1 MPFDGLVMH
10 AVRSELTK
18 NVIGGRIEKI
28 SQPSR
33 NEVILHIHSKG
44 SKFMLLM
51 SANASDARVHLT
63 RKTFRNPPS
72 PPNFCILLRK
82 YICGGRITG
91 LRQPGLERILE
102 ISIDSAN
109 EIGDITSKTLV
120 IEVMGKH
127 SNIILLNES
136 RKIIDSITHVDFSI
150 SSIREVMPGREYLP
164 APSQQKTDPLDTSRS
179 EVLDFLSGSE
189 SSSELERRLVNS
201 YTGISPFSVRRL
213 IREIDQPQ
221 LNSGQLSGALAD
233 AFVNLIHK
241 VKLDSFDPCIIFG
254 WNNQPKDFHC
264 FFGKSC
270 NPEMVKQDQAS
281 KIEYE
286 VIKPFESVSL
296 AIDSFYSMKNDA
308 SLFLQEKSNLNS
320 TVRHR
325 LEKCIKKIGIQ
336 QDKIKNS
343 AEREKLRTYGE
354 LLTAN
359 LYRLKDWPESISVLN
374 YYGDPPEEIIIEL
387 NPKISPAQNAQNYF
401 KKYIKAKNTFE
412 AASRQLKE
420 LQDEQS
426 YLESLLFQLEQ
437 AEDINDLSEIRD
449 ELVSEGIV
457 VSSVKA
463 KKSEQALPPR
473 LFISSDGFTILVGRN
488 NRQNDKLTL
497 KTAARQDIWLHTKDI
512 PGSHVIIR
520 SDKEEVPDNTLLEAA
535 GIAAWFS
542 KARMSSKVPIDYTRV
557 KNVKKP
563 GGAKPGYVIYENFK
577 TIYVT
582 PESELIERLSAKK
595 ESELTGE

>member
-1 MPFDGLVMH
+1 MPFDGLVMY
-10 AVRSELTK
+10 AVCSELTK
-18 NVIGGRIEKI
+18 NIIGGRIEKI

-33 NEVILHIHSKG
+33 NEVVLHIHSKG

-51 SANASDARVHLT
+51 SANASDARIHLT
-63 RKTFRNPPS
+63 RKAFRNPPS

-82 YICGGRITG
+82 YIFGGRITG

-109 EIGDITSKTLV
+109 EIGDIKGKTLV

-150 SSIREVMPGREYLP
+150 SSIREVMPGREYSP
-164 APSQQKTDPLDTSRS
+164 APSQQKSDPLNITSD
-179 EVLDFLSGSE
+179 EVLNCLSGSD
-189 SSSELERRLVNS
+189 SSNELEKRLVNS
-201 YTGISPFSVRRL
+201 YTGISPFFVRRL
-213 IREIDQPQ
+213 VQETDQPQ
-221 LNSGQLSGALAD
+221 LNAEQLLQALSD
-233 AFVNLIHK
+233 AFVSLIHK
-241 VKLDSFDPCIIFG
+241 AVMDRFDPCIIFDE
-254 WNNQPKDFHC
+254 NSQPKDFHC
-264 FFGKSC
+264 FFGHSFISEQVEQ
-270 NPEMVKQDQAS
+270 NNAVKM
-281 KIEYE
+281 KYE
-286 VIKPFESVSL
+286 VIKPFKSVSD
-296 AIDSFYSMKNDA
+296 AIDSFYISRSEAA
-308 SLFLQEKSNLNS
+308 SFLQEKAKLTSA
-320 TVRHR
+320 VKYKK
-325 LEKCIKKIGIQ
+325 EKCTKKIGIQ
-336 QDKIKNS
+336 QDKINNVS
-343 AEREKLRTYGE
+343 EREKLRTYGE

-359 LYRLKDWPESISVLN
+359 LYKLKDWPESISVLN
-374 YYGDPPEEIIIEL
+374 YYNDPPEEIIIEL
-387 NPKISPAQNAQNYF
+387 NPKISPARNAQNYF
-401 KKYIKAKNTFE
+401 KKYVKAKNTFE

-420 LQDEQS
+420 LQGELS

-437 AEDINDLSEIRD
+437 AEDIVDLYEIRD
-449 ELVSEGIV
+449 ELVSEGII
-457 VSSVKA
+457 VSSVKSR
-463 KKSEQALPPR
+463 KSEHALPPR
-473 LFISSDGFTILVGRN
+473 RFVSSDGFTILVGRN

-497 KTAARQDIWLHTKDI
+497 KTAAAQDIWLHTKDI

-520 SDKEEVPDNTLLEAA
+520 SDKKEIPDNTLLEAA

-582 PESELIERLSAKK
+582 PESELIERLSEEK
-595 ESELTGE
+595 ESE